1 MSDARAT
8 YAGLVARGLVFGLF
22 VGGAVAA
29 FAADWLLVA
38 GGAFLAGYTVLAAAA
53 VVHGQRRRGL
63 GLSLSGVGWF
73 LLALG
78 VALGPSTRV
87 GTPVLA
93 AGFGCLLLGTAAV
106 VRPLER
112 MGIGGSPGR

>member
-1 MSDARAT
+1 MSDARAAAR
-8 YAGLVARGLVFGLF
+8 AGRTVR
-22 VGGAVAA
+22 GAVLSLFLVGAIAA
-29 FAADWLLVA
+29 VAGGRLVVA

-73 LLALG
+73 LAALG
-78 VALGPSTRV
+78 ASVGLASPAGTRTFAVGVGLLFV
-87 GTPVLA
+87 GTV
-93 AGFGCLLLGTAAV
+93 AV

-112 MGIGGSPGR
+112 LGIGASA